1 MSTASPDMCW
11 LVGDPDTARFTAAD
25 RYPDVTMIGRPNR
38 SRSGSSSTATN
49 RCIGP
54 APWPIN
60 ELRRRGRASRVI
72 GTVEVLAMSHGRKIR
87 DADEALRA
95 LDAIARSGA
104 DRVAW
109 ARANNI
115 DARSLNAWRVNLSRG
130 RSASPLRLVELVAG
144 EPTDARAG
152 ARTACTIRFGGFAV
166 DVDSGVDDGLLVRV
180 LRAVRAC

>member
-1 MSTASPDMCW
+1 
-11 LVGDPDTARFTAAD
+11 
-25 RYPDVTMIGRPNR
+25 
-38 SRSGSSSTATN
+38 
-49 RCIGP
+49 
-54 APWPIN
+54 
-60 ELRRRGRASRVI
+60 
-72 GTVEVLAMSHGRKIR
+72 MSHGRKIR

-144 EPTDARAG
+144 APPDARAG
-152 ARTACTIRFGGFAV
+152 ARTG
-166 DVDSGVDDGLLVRV
+166 
-180 LRAVRAC
+180 